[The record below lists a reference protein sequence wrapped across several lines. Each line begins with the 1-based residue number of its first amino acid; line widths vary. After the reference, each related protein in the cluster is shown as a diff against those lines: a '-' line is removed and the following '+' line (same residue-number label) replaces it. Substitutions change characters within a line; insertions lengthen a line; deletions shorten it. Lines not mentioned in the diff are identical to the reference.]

1 MEAVQKV
8 YEFLADAKT
17 YYLATVENDQP
28 RVRIYGT
35 YLLFEDNLYIMAF
48 RRTNAVEQLKSNPK
62 AEIATFNKG
71 NLLRLTCKL
80 TEDDR
85 QEVRDAMA
93 EKMPS
98 LKDVAGE
105 KNQNFVMMK
114 VTNATAVISQGL
126 SEGGE
131 TYSF

>member
-114 VTNATAVISQGL
+114 VTEATAVIAPAM
-126 SEGGE
+126 SEEGE
-131 TYSF
+131 TYRF